1 LPSLRLLVLRSR
13 QIQTLKVFYESLGLK
28 FSEEKH
34 GRGPQHYAAILG
46 TLVLELYPLQETNTG
61 SDIPRLG
68 FEVSDVEKACEKAKA
83 AGATIKQ
90 APKKT
95 DHGVQALLLDPDGRT
110 VELTQEE

>member
-34 GRGPQHYAAILG
+34 GKGPLHYAATLG
-46 TLVLELYPLQETNTG
+46 TLVLELYPYQETNSGTETT
-61 SDIPRLG
+61 RLG
-68 FEVSDVEKACEKAKA
+68 FAISAVEKVCERAKA